1 MARHEH
7 PIEKRFTLLPETASK
22 TALSVLLL
30 GGLSCVG
37 GFISADGAIAQTLSD
52 DAAAVPS
59 AQDLLAPVIQ
69 AQPLPPAPTTVAA
82 PAPAAPV
89 APAPVVPTT
98 SAIPSAPVVA
108 PESSTIEFSAPKSA
122 TPDIAVPLAPSSAPH
137 PINLSDLKADIPS
150 ANVDYGS
157 SYIDTTDYSLGA
169 TSSPDIVITERS
181 TGCKAVLQRGE
192 LPANVC
198 GSGNSPVVAGGL
210 SPNLPHGPRVA
221 LTPQSG
227 QSAAFPNVNAIK
239 IGPLSIGT
247 NGIQVTRR
255 LSVQDYYNRTERPK
269 SLGGNNNT
277 SLRFPLS
284 IPAMVS
290 SPFGWRIHPIF
301 GTARMHT
308 GTDLAA
314 PQGTPIVAAYS
325 GRVAISDFMG
335 GYGLTV
341 VIGHSEKSAE
351 TLYGHMSEVFVK
363 AGEWVEQGD
372 IIGRVGSTGNS
383 TGPHLHFELR
393 KQTENGWAVVNA
405 GAFLQNGLAKIHE
418 GFQLTEDFSIA
429 DARLVDPEN
438 GEVVKLSVPKVLQQG
453 KYATKD
459 DLSQTALNSLD
470 ASDEKNPVSSSMS
483 VSTSDNAQNVPSNT
497 PEEGPGDWVSP
508 RELTAKDEDL
518 AANGK

>member
-1 MARHEH
+1 MSS
-7 PIEKRFTLLPETASK
+7 TASK
-22 TALSVLLL
+22 TALSALLV
-30 GGLSCVG
+30 GGLSCVS
-37 GFISADGAIAQTLSD
+37 GFIGAGEAIAQTVSD
-52 DAAAVPS
+52 DATAVPS
-59 AQDLLAPVIQ
+59 AQDLLGPVLKS
-69 AQPLPPAPTTVAA
+69 QPLPPAPAPVAA
-82 PAPAAPV
+82 PVAPAPVAPAPAPV

-98 SAIPSAPVVA
+98 PVAPPTTVAIPERSNVEFSKPKPVA
-108 PESSTIEFSAPKSA
+108 PEPNVS
-122 TPDIAVPLAPSSAPH
+122 VPLMPSVAPH
-137 PINLSDLKADIPS
+137 PVDLSDLKTDIPS
-150 ANVDYGS
+150 VGVDYGS
-157 SYIDTTDYSLGA
+157 NYIDTTDYSLGA
-169 TSSPDIVITERS
+169 TSSPDIVISERS

-192 LPANVC
+192 LPTHVC
-198 GSGNSPVVAGGL
+198 GNGRPSSLATGSLNPA
-210 SPNLPHGPRVA
+210 LPHGPSVA
-221 LTPQSG
+221 LPNQSVD
-227 QSAAFPNVNAIK
+227 FPKVNAIQ
-239 IGPLSIGT
+239 IGPLSIGS

-269 SLGGNNNT
+269 SLGGNNNV

-314 PQGTPIVAAYS
+314 PTGTPIVAAYS

-341 VIGHSEKSAE
+341 VIGHSEKAAE

-405 GAFLQNGLAKIHE
+405 GSLLQNGLAKIHE
-418 GFQLTEDFSIA
+418 GFQLTEDFSLA
-429 DARLVDPEN
+429 GAQLVDLAN
-438 GEVVKLSVPKVLQQG
+438 GEVVKLSVPKVLQRG

-459 DLSQTALNSLD
+459 DGAD
-470 ASDEKNPVSSSMS
+470 GASVAETVFASPDPNVEDVNVSPSSPAPMHNAPQDGPNNAPKN
-483 VSTSDNAQNVPSNT
+483 
-497 PEEGPGDWVSP
+497 EPGDWVSP
-508 RELTAKDEDL
+508 KDLVSDDKDLTADE
-518 AANGK
+518 K